1 MLPFFGLCC
10 RLLPENRALTG
21 EPMATF
27 EERIDQDG
35 RRVHR
40 VKVRLKGFPPQ
51 TATFERL
58 TDARRWASKAETEI
72 KEGKYFRTS
81 DGKKKTFKQAATRYE
96 TEFFERHPSKAK
108 SQQHQLDWWVKELG
122 DKYLA
127 DITPAVITEARQKLA
142 NLEVEPEERRSPSTL
157 NRYVAL
163 LSHILSV
170 AVREWQWLEDSP
182 IKRVKKLKEPRGRV
196 RFLSDKER
204 ERLLEKIKTKDSPQ
218 LELFVVLALSTG
230 MRKGEIQNLTWEDV
244 DLNRGMIII
253 QNTKN
258 GDRRA
263 VGLASKALQLLK
275 EYSKVRRI
283 DSQLLFPGVDPSK
296 PIDIRSAWETAL
308 KNAEISDFRFHDLRH
323 SAASY
328 LAMNGATLAEIAEVL
343 GHRTLSMVKRYAH
356 LTETHTAKVVERMNE
371 KIFG

>member
-1 MLPFFGLCC
+1 
-10 RLLPENRALTG
+10 
-21 EPMATF
+21 MATF
-27 EERIDQDG
+27 EERTDQSG
-35 RRVHR
+35 KKVHR
-40 VKVRLKGFPPQ
+40 VKVRLKGFPPE

-58 TDARRWASKAETEI
+58 TDARRWASKTETEI
-72 KEGKYFRTS
+72 KEGRYFRTS

-96 TEFFERHPSKAK
+96 AEFFERHPSKAK
-108 SQQHQLDWWVKELG
+108 SQQHQLDWWVKEIG
-122 DKYLA
+122 DKFLA

-142 NLEVEPEERRSPSTL
+142 NLEGEPEERRSPSTL

-163 LSHILSV
+163 LSHILSI

-196 RFLSDKER
+196 RFLSDSER

-283 DSQLLFPGVDPSK
+283 DSQLLFPGAVPSK

-356 LTETHTAKVVERMNE
+356 LTESHTAKVVERMNE